1 MNAEA
6 ITIRLLHGEPFE
18 MRELQRVIEEAP
30 HYAHRITG
38 VPPGQA
44 DAQSTYT
51 ALPEGKTYDDKFVFG
66 IYLGTE
72 MVGCADLI
80 RSYPNSTTALL
91 GLLLVSE
98 VRQRYGIGGRA
109 YSLIEQFVRAWQTCD
124 RIRIGVV
131 RTNEDVISFWS
142 KLGFEPTGEVKPY
155 RYGAISSET
164 VVLERRLPR
173 FSF

>member
-6 ITIRLLHGEPFE
+6 VTIRLLYGEPSE
-18 MRELQRVIEEAP
+18 MRELQRVIEGAP
-30 HYAHRITG
+30 RYAHRITG

-66 IYLGTE
+66 IYLGSA

-80 RSYPNSTTALL
+80 RGYPNPTTALL

-98 VRQRYGIGGRA
+98 ARQRHGVGRHA
-109 YSLIEQFVRAWQTCD
+109 YSLIEQFVRTWETCD
-124 RIRIGVV
+124 CVRIGVV
-131 RTNEDVISFWS
+131 RTNEEVIPFWS
-142 KLGFEPTGEVKPY
+142 KLGFKPSGEVKPY
-155 RYGAISSET
+155 RCGAVSSET
-164 VVLERRLPR
+164 VILKDACPVSL
-173 FSF
+173 

>member
-1 MNAEA
+1 VSSKGLP
-6 ITIRLLHGEPFE
+6 R
-18 MRELQRVIEEAP
+18 
-30 HYAHRITG
+30 YAHRITG

-80 RSYPNSTTALL
+80 RGYPNPTTALL

-98 VRQRYGIGGRA
+98 ARQHHGIGKRA
-109 YSLIEQFVRAWQTCD
+109 YALLEQFVRTWETCD
-124 RIRIGVV
+124 CVRIGIV
-131 RTNEDVISFWS
+131 RTNEEVIPFWS
-142 KLGFEPTGEVKPY
+142 KLRFSPSGEVRPY

-164 VVLERRLPR
+164 VILERRLP
-173 FSF
+173 SFFVT